1 MARIELQGVFFLR
14 VFVCSLIGI
23 PLLVFDA
30 VLIFTLPARFS
41 NRMSLIQAAVITG
54 GAGLY
59 LLFHYL
65 IRKPERLYLWGH
77 ELTHL
82 LVAKIFLREVHGFHI
97 TSRTG
102 GKVVI
107 DRTNVAI
114 DLAPYAIPFYNLL
127 IVVPALFVRGD
138 FAFCREIYLVFCAFF
153 FVMHLYFSLEGFFH
167 GQSDL
172 LRSGRIFSGGV
183 VLFCFLLLV
192 PILWEPVARTGF
204 RGIASFYIEW
214 FDSSFT
220 ILRSLLRYAGF

>member
-1 MARIELQGVFFLR
+1 MI
-14 VFVCSLIGI
+14 
-23 PLLVFDA
+23 
-30 VLIFTLPARFS
+30 TLPARFS
-41 NRMSLIQAAVITG
+41 NRMSLTQAALLTG
-54 GAGLY
+54 GAGAY

-82 LVAKIFLREVHGFHI
+82 LAAKIFLRKVHGFHI

-107 DRTNVAI
+107 DRTNAAI

-127 IVVPALFVRGD
+127 LVVPALFLRGE
-138 FAFCREIYLVFCAFF
+138 FAYIQEIYLVFCAFF
-153 FVMHLYFSLEGFFH
+153 LTLHLYFSLEGFVH

-183 VLFCFLLLV
+183 VFFCLLLLV
-192 PILWEPVARTGF
+192 PILWAPVARTGF
-204 RGIASFYIEW
+204 VGIASFYSEW
-214 FDSSFT
+214 FGSSFS
-220 ILRSLLRYAGF
+220 ILRRLVQFAGF